1 MATPHVHI
9 IGAGLAGL
17 AAAVALRGAGAG
29 SGITLYEAAGQAGG
43 RCRSFFDDRL
53 GRSIDNGNHLLLSG
67 NDATHAFLAAIGAE
81 NGLTGPDRAAFPFID
96 LATAER
102 WTVQPGRGRIPWW
115 VFDRRRRVPGTRAA
129 DYLSALRLAF
139 ASADATVADCLDT
152 DSAVYRRFWQPL
164 AVSAL
169 NTAADEGAASLLWA
183 VVRETF
189 GRGEAACRP
198 RIADEGLSAC
208 FVDPAVRAIMAAGG
222 SLRLHTRVA
231 AMERGGDGFTALH
244 LAGGETVALAAADRV
259 ILAVPPANAAALVP
273 DLSVPSESRAI
284 VNAHFLLPADRDGL
298 GRPLPLFLGL
308 VNGIGEWLFVR
319 GDVASVTVS
328 AADRLAEQPAGAI
341 AAALWPEV
349 AAALGIAAAALPPYR
364 IVKEKRATFAQ
375 TPAQVRRR
383 PAAGTRWRNLFLA
396 GDWTATGLPATIE
409 GTVRS
414 GNTAAAAV
422 IRSRRDT

>member
-1 MATPHVHI
+1 MAPPHVHI

-17 AAAVALRGAGAG
+17 AAAVALRSTG
-29 SGITLYEAAGQAGG
+29 SGITLYEAAGHAGG

-67 NDATHAFLAAIGAE
+67 NHAARGFLAAIGAE
-81 NGLTGPDRAAFPFID
+81 NGLTGPARAAFPFID

-115 VFDRRRRVPGTRAA
+115 LFDARRRVPGTRAA
-129 DYLSALRLAF
+129 DYLGALRLAF
-139 ASADATVADCLDT
+139 ASPEATVSDCLDT
-152 DSAVYRRFWQPL
+152 DSAAYRRFWQPL

-189 GRGEAACRP
+189 GQGEAACRP
-198 RIADEGLSAC
+198 RIAAEGLSAC
-208 FVDPAVRAIMAAGG
+208 FVDPAVRAIVTAGG

-231 AMERGGDGFTALH
+231 AMERGVDHLTALH
-244 LAGGETVALAAADRV
+244 LAGGETVALATADCV

-273 DLSVPSESRAI
+273 DLRVPSGSRAI
-284 VNAHFLLPADRDGL
+284 VNAHFLLPAARDGL

-328 AADRLAEQPAGAI
+328 AADRLAEDPAEAI

-349 AAALGIAAAALPPYR
+349 AKALGIAAVALPPHR

-375 TPAQVRRR
+375 TPAQVLRR

-422 IRSRRDT
+422 IQSRREA

>member
-1 MATPHVHI
+1 VAAGHVHI

-17 AAAVALRGAGAG
+17 AAAVALRGSG
-29 SGITLYEAAGQAGG
+29 SGITLYEAAGHAGG
-43 RCRSFFDDRL
+43 RCRSFVDDRL

-67 NDATHAFLAAIGAE
+67 NHAALAFLAAIGAQH
-81 NGLTGPDRAAFPFID
+81 GLTGPARAAFPFID

-102 WTVQPGRGRIPWW
+102 WTVQPGRSRIPWW
-115 VFDRRRRVPGTRAA
+115 LFNAKRRVPGTRAA
-129 DYLSALRLAF
+129 DYLSALRLAI
-139 ASADATVADCLDT
+139 AGPDATVADCLGRGG
-152 DSAVYRRFWQPL
+152 AAYRRFWQPL

-169 NTAADEGAASLLWA
+169 NTAAEEAAASLLWA

-198 RIADEGLSAC
+198 RIAAEGLSGC
-208 FVDPAVRAIMAAGG
+208 FVDPAVRAIAAAGG
-222 SLRLHTRVA
+222 SLRLHARVV
-231 AMERGGDGFTALH
+231 AMEHGIDRLTALQ
-244 LAGGETVALAAADRV
+244 LAGGETIALAAADRV
-259 ILAVPPANAAALVP
+259 ILAVPPANASALVP
-273 DLSVPSESRAI
+273 DLTVPSGSRAI
-284 VNAHFLLPADRDGL
+284 VNAHFLLPPAAD
-298 GRPLPLFLGL
+298 GRLQPLPEFLGL

-328 AADRLAEQPAGAI
+328 AADRLAEEPAEAI
-341 AAALWPEV
+341 AARLWPEV
-349 AAALGIAAAALPPYR
+349 AQALGIAAAALPPHR

-375 TPAQVRRR
+375 TPAQVLLR
-383 PAAGTRWRNLFLA
+383 PPARTRWRNLFLA

-422 IRSRRDT
+422 IQSRREA

>member
-1 MATPHVHI
+1 MAAGHVHI

-17 AAAVALRGAGAG
+17 AAAVALRGTGA
-29 SGITLYEAAGQAGG
+29 GITLYEAAGHAGG
-43 RCRSFFDDRL
+43 RCRSFVDERL

-67 NDATHAFLAAIGAE
+67 NDATHGFLTAIGAE
-81 NGLTGPDRAAFPFID
+81 NGLTGPDRAAFPFLD

-102 WTVQPGRGRIPWW
+102 WTLQPGRGRIPWW
-115 VFDRRRRVPGTRAA
+115 VFDTKRRVPGTRAV

-139 ASADATVADCLDT
+139 AGPEATVAGCFGSDGV
-152 DSAVYRRFWQPL
+152 AFRRFWQPL

-169 NTAADEGAASLLWA
+169 NTAAEEGAASLLWA

-198 RIADEGLSAC
+198 RIAAEGLSAC
-208 FVDPAVRAIMAAGG
+208 FVDPAARAIAAAGG
-222 SLRLHTRVA
+222 SLRLHARVA
-231 AMERGGDGFTALH
+231 AMERGIDRLTALH
-244 LAGGETVALAAADRV
+244 LAGGETVALAAADHV

-273 DLSVPSESRAI
+273 DLTVPSESRAI
-284 VNAHFLLPADRDGL
+284 VNAHFLLPAAGDGRGDRW
-298 GRPLPLFLGL
+298 PLLMGL

-328 AADRLAEQPAGAI
+328 AADRLAEQPAEAI
-341 AAALWPEV
+341 AAALWREV
-349 AAALGIAAAALPPYR
+349 AAALGIAAVALPPHR

-375 TPAQVRRR
+375 TPAQIRRR

-409 GTVRS
+409 GSVRS

-422 IRSRRDT
+422 IRDRRNA